1 MGGDA
6 VCARVLAEARRIH
19 GIGFNA
25 SARLPNRGNVVNVD
39 IKPLPPDEILRCWHF
54 CHALGWQHRFGACVK
69 KLAILFL
76 LVASCTRSVVVSG
89 PPTAAVS
96 TAAGAATPRDAVKRF
111 MTAARS
117 QDLQE
122 MGLAW
127 GTTGGP
133 ELTDKES
140 ADAKHTREQREIVM
154 MCYLKHDTY
163 QVTGEAPG
171 MNEQRVLA
179 VEVKFK
185 ELTRAADFTVT
196 RSAKGRWF
204 VQKVDIE
211 KLRDICARKA

>member
-1 MGGDA
+1 
-6 VCARVLAEARRIH
+6 
-19 GIGFNA
+19 
-25 SARLPNRGNVVNVD
+25 
-39 IKPLPPDEILRCWHF
+39 
-54 CHALGWQHRFGACVK
+54 VK

-76 LVASCTRSVVVSG
+76 LVASCTRTVVVSG
-89 PPTAAVS
+89 PPAAAAS
-96 TAAGAATPRDAVKRF
+96 IAAGAATPRDAIKRF
-111 MTAARS
+111 MTAAKN

-122 MGLAW
+122 MGLSW
-127 GTTGGP
+127 GTVNGP

-163 QVTGEAPG
+163 QVGAESPST
-171 MNEQRVLA
+171 NDQRVLA
-179 VEVKFK
+179 VDVKFK
-185 ELTRAADFTVT
+185 DLTRSADFTVT